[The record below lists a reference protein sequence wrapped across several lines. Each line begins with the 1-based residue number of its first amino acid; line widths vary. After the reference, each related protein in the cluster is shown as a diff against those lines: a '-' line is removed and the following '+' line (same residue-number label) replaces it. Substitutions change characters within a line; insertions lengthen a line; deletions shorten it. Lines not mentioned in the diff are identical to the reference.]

1 MTRSL
6 DWRTPA
12 LSVNDGRGLPTR
24 QVVYLR
30 TVAQDTATPLVNRQ
44 QHNASGQLAAQ
55 WDPRLPVPCLT
66 TVYRLTGE
74 PVQTASV
81 DAGWRL
87 ILPGLAWPANRCSAG
102 TSATVIGARLSISSC
117 A

>member
-1 MTRSL
+1 MI
-6 DWRTPA
+6 
-12 LSVNDGRGLPTR
+12 
-24 QVVYLR
+24 
-30 TVAQDTATPLVNRQ
+30 
-44 QHNASGQLAAQ
+44 AQ

-87 ILPGLAWPANRCSAG
+87 ILPGLAGEPVQRWDERDSHWR
-102 TSATVIGARLSISSC
+102 TTF
-117 A
+117 